1 MNVANVLGIMVRIER
16 ILCPIDF
23 SACSRRAFD
32 RAVAIARCYDASVTA
47 LHVTWD
53 PLLAR
58 VTPYFGPDSRELM
71 TWSTTNREWA
81 ADQLAAFL
89 PSLSKGVTV
98 DRLAVD
104 APIVHTEILVQAE
117 RLRADLIV
125 MGTHGRSGFQRL
137 VLGSVADK
145 VLRTASQPVLT
156 VPPGA
161 LDPMLSG
168 TGPFKRILCA
178 TDFSECSKAALQYA
192 ASLAETARAK
202 LTAVHVVELPTR
214 LYDPLH
220 TPPFDLNSNRGVYE
234 AAARRR
240 LKKFL
245 RESIPDATPELLIL
259 SGRVYRQIL
268 SVAAEQKSDLIV
280 LGIHGRNPVDR
291 MVFGT
296 TTEPILRHAACPV
309 LTVRHDGRSA
319 AAAA

>member
-1 MNVANVLGIMVRIER
+1 MVRIER

-32 RAVAIARCYDASVTA
+32 RAVAIARCYHASVTA

-58 VTPYFGPDSRELM
+58 VTPYFGPDSPELM

-98 DRLAVD
+98 DRLTVD

-202 LTAVHVVELPTR
+202 LTAVHVVELPTQ

-220 TPPFDLNSNRGVYE
+220 TPPLDLEFEPGRLRGCSPE
-234 AAARRR
+234 T
-240 LKKFL
+240 L
-245 RESIPDATPELLIL
+245 EGIPP
-259 SGRVYRQIL
+259 RV
-268 SVAAEQKSDLIV
+268 D
-280 LGIHGRNPVDR
+280 P
-291 MVFGT
+291 
-296 TTEPILRHAACPV
+296 
-309 LTVRHDGRSA
+309 
-319 AAAA
+319 